1 MSQKGDIESR
11 PMGNQLSLR
20 QENVRKKQQVMDRII
35 NVVKVI
41 GKRGLSY
48 QGSDFEAAYTLEHR
62 SLDHGNFLEMIMLLG
77 LYDPC
82 LQQHL
87 TECIEKSKALH
98 ESGAGGRGSLV
109 TLLSKDTIIIIIS
122 YPSFN
127 QIKLIDI

>member
-48 QGSDFEAAYTLEHR
+48 QGSDFEAAYTLEH
-62 SLDHGNFLEMIMLLG
+62 
-77 LYDPC
+77 
-82 LQQHL
+82 
-87 TECIEKSKALH
+87 
-98 ESGAGGRGSLV
+98 
-109 TLLSKDTIIIIIS
+109 
-122 YPSFN
+122 
-127 QIKLIDI
+127 